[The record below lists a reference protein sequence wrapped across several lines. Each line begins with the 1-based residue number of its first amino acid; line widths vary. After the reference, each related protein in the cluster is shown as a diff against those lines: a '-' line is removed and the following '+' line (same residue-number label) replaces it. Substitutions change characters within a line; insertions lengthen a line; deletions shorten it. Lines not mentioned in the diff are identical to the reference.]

1 MHATVPAR
9 QYRQNG
15 IAVTR
20 NSFEIDAIHAMPAHQ
35 VVALLDSDR
44 RLGLSDA
51 EAEDRLA
58 RWGRNAIPPPPRR
71 SALHRLAGQFHNVLI
86 YLLLAAGTVTAV
98 LGHAVDSSVIF
109 AVVLVNALIGFVQE
123 GRAEDALAGIRQML
137 SNRARVLRAGRRIE
151 IAAENLVRGDI
162 VQLAGGDRVPAD
174 LRLLELR
181 GLRIDE
187 SALTGE
193 SVAVDK
199 SPGEVA
205 GNCALAD
212 RSSMAYAGTMVTQG
226 IAVGIV
232 AATGLDTELGRIST
246 LVRDDIPL
254 STPLMRQLTRFGH
267 QITWAVLVLAVAAYG
282 IGIWRG
288 YGSAEMFLA
297 AVGLAVAAIPEGLP
311 AIMTIALA
319 IGVRRMAQRNAI
331 IRRLPAVEALGSVTV
346 ICSDKTGTLTRN
358 EMAVQRAY
366 AAGTSYD
373 VAGEGYSPEG
383 SITRTDGRQDASS
396 DDGLLELA
404 RAGLLCNDAT
414 LAFEQGRWSVTGDP
428 TEGAL
433 LSFAGRMGLDPRFE
447 LEACPR
453 VDAIPFESRHSYM
466 ASLHHDH
473 AGHRLVLL
481 KGAPERVLEFCSGE
495 RHAGEHVTLERHW
508 WLSAMAAAADDGMR
522 LLAVAMRLAPPDAA
536 TLAFADVEA
545 GSFTLLGMLAISD
558 PPRAE
563 AAEAVGRCLEAGIAV
578 RMITGD
584 HAATAIAIA
593 RRLGLA
599 AEVRGMTGAEIEGTT
614 DEALRQSVREIQ
626 VFARASP
633 EHKLRL
639 VRALQAG
646 GEVVAMTGDGV
657 NDAPALKQ
665 ADIGVAMGCKGTE
678 TARDAAEMVLADDN
692 FASIAAAVE
701 EGRTVYDN
709 LRKAIVF
716 ILPTNGGEALM
727 ILAAILAGLS
737 LPITPAQIL
746 WVNMITAVAL
756 ALALA
761 FEPAEP
767 DIMRRPPRRPDEAL
781 LDRFLAW
788 RTVLVSLLLVGTSL
802 GLFLHDLAA
811 GAAIEVARTVAV
823 NALVI
828 GEVAYLFSARR
839 LRAGAFAAGG
849 LRGLRACL
857 VATGVVIAAQM
868 LFTYAPPMQNL
879 FGSRPLDLDS
889 WLRMLAGGGIVFA
902 VVELEKIILRRL
914 RD

>member
-1 MHATVPAR
+1 M
-9 QYRQNG
+9 
-15 IAVTR
+15 
-20 NSFEIDAIHAMPAHQ
+20 
-35 VVALLDSDR
+35 
-44 RLGLSDA
+44 
-51 EAEDRLA
+51 
-58 RWGRNAIPPPPRR
+58 
-71 SALHRLAGQFHNVLI
+71 
-86 YLLLAAGTVTAV
+86 
-98 LGHAVDSSVIF
+98 
-109 AVVLVNALIGFVQE
+109 
-123 GRAEDALAGIRQML
+123 
-137 SNRARVLRAGRRIE
+137 
-151 IAAENLVRGDI
+151 
-162 VQLAGGDRVPAD
+162 
-174 LRLLELR
+174 
-181 GLRIDE
+181 
-187 SALTGE
+187 
-193 SVAVDK
+193 
-199 SPGEVA
+199 
-205 GNCALAD
+205 
-212 RSSMAYAGTMVTQG
+212 
-226 IAVGIV
+226 
-232 AATGLDTELGRIST
+232 
-246 LVRDDIPL
+246 
-254 STPLMRQLTRFGH
+254 
-267 QITWAVLVLAVAAYG
+267 
-282 IGIWRG
+282 
-288 YGSAEMFLA
+288 
-297 AVGLAVAAIPEGLP
+297 
-311 AIMTIALA
+311 
-319 IGVRRMAQRNAI
+319 
-331 IRRLPAVEALGSVTV
+331 
-346 ICSDKTGTLTRN
+346 
-358 EMAVQRAY
+358 
-366 AAGTSYD
+366 
-373 VAGEGYSPEG
+373 
-383 SITRTDGRQDASS
+383 
-396 DDGLLELA
+396 
-404 RAGLLCNDAT
+404 
-414 LAFEQGRWSVTGDP
+414 TGDP

-433 LSFAGRMGLDPRFE
+433 LSFAGRMGLDARFE

-495 RHAGEHVTLERHW
+495 RRAGEHVALERHW

-536 TLAFADVEA
+536 TLAVGDVEA
-545 GSFTLLGMLAISD
+545 GGFTLLGMLAISD

-563 AAEAVGRCLEAGIAV
+563 AGAAVNRCLQAGIAV

-584 HAATAIAIA
+584 HAATAVAIA

-599 AEVRGMTGAEIEGTT
+599 TDVRGMTGAEIEGTS
-614 DEALRQSVREIQ
+614 DEALRRSVRETQ

-639 VRALQAG
+639 VRALQAS

-746 WVNMITAVAL
+746 WVNMITAVTL

-761 FEPAEP
+761 FEPAET
-767 DIMRRPPRRPDEAL
+767 DIMRRPPRKPDEAL

-802 GLFLHDLAA
+802 GQFLYDLAA

-828 GEVAYLFSARR
+828 GEIAYLFSVRR
-839 LRAGAFAAGG
+839 LRAGAFAEGG
-849 LRGLRACL
+849 LGGLRACL
-857 VATGVVIAAQM
+857 VATGVVAAAQM
-868 LFTYAPPMQNL
+868 LFTYAPPMQSL
-879 FGSRPLDLDS
+879 FGSHPLDLDS
-889 WLRMLAGGGIVFA
+889 WLRILAGGGIVFA